1 MKIVKE
7 GVFLLDNDNQYIDF
21 ISGAVMLADPLANV
35 RVVKSLDKLYVH
47 ISPSSLENKSHLIE
61 TILEAN
67 RRMKIKIHY
76 SSSLKISKIISYYLD
91 I

>member
-7 GVFLLDNDNQYIDF
+7 GVILLDNDNQYIDF
-21 ISGAVMLADPLANV
+21 ISGAIMLADPLANV
-35 RVVKSLDKLYVH
+35 KIIKSSDKLYVH
-47 ISPSSLENKSHLIE
+47 IYPSSLDNKTHLIE
-61 TILEAN
+61 SVFEAN